1 MEGFTEVREGT
12 KEIIWTFELD
22 KKGERTMNRI
32 AKQMLRSMLMATIAL
47 MLIASAAYA
56 KPKIMILATG
66 GTIAGAQASTA
77 EAGYKSGSFSVD
89 DLIKAVPQLKDMA
102 DISGEQVANIGS
114 QTMNHEVWL
123 KLAKRVNEV
132 LKGETDGVVI
142 THGTDTMEE
151 TAYFLG
157 LVVKSDKPVVLVG
170 SMRPATAIGADGPAN
185 LYNAVALAA
194 NPEAKGR
201 GPLVIL
207 NDEIHYAHEVQKTN
221 STQLDTFKSPNRG
234 RAGVMNTGKAYFF
247 SQNTVRHTTKSEF
260 SVDGKSVGDLPRVDI
275 VYSYANFGRDTIDF
289 LVKEGV
295 KGIVLAGVGDG
306 NSTDTAIAALSDAAK
321 KGVAV
326 VRATRTGSGLVVRN
340 VEVDDDKLGFIASM
354 ELNPQKARI
363 LLMLGLMKTN
373 DIKKLQEFF
382 MQY

>member
-1 MEGFTEVREGT
+1 MKTQTHKTLFVALT
-12 KEIIWTFELD
+12 L
-22 KKGERTMNRI
+22 
-32 AKQMLRSMLMATIAL
+32 AAMLAATPAAWAL
-47 MLIASAAYA
+47 
-56 KPKIMILATG
+56 PKIKVLATG
-66 GTIAGAQASTA
+66 GTIAGAQATQA
-77 EAGYKSGSFSVD
+77 DAGYKSGTFSVD
-89 DLIKAVPQLKDMA
+89 DLIKAVPPLKDLA

-123 KLAKRVNEV
+123 ALAKRTNEV
-132 LKGETDGVVI
+132 LKGDADGVVI

-170 SMRPATAIGADGPAN
+170 SMRPATAISADGPAN
-185 LYNAVALAA
+185 LYNAVPLAA
-194 NPEAKGR
+194 NPDARGR
-201 GPLVIL
+201 GPLVVL
-207 NDEIHYAHEVQKTN
+207 NDEIHYAHEAQKTN

-247 SQNTVRHTTKSEF
+247 SQNTTRHTTKSDL
-260 SVDGKSVGDLPRVDI
+260 SVEGKGVGDLPRVEI
-275 VYSYANFGRDTIDF
+275 VYSYANYGRDTIVF
-289 LVKEGV
+289 LVAQGV

-306 NSTDTAIAALSDAAK
+306 NSTDAAIAALADAAK

-354 ELNPQKARI
+354 ELSPQKARI
-363 LLMLGLMKTN
+363 LLMLGLMKTK
-373 DIKKLQEFF
+373 DPGALQKLF
-382 MQY
+382 MEY